1 MHHSAIPTEKR
12 CAMKNCSLVAGR
24 EVSAPLSILIG
35 IALFAAADICRAQSA
50 TEPASNSVIPGLFI
64 DTTTQPAVEP
74 ETAETGWKVPP
85 QENRSP
91 EKEPQPD
98 QANTSQGWSPPA
110 QGSESGY
117 GSCKYA
123 TPEQEDFFCK
133 MVRILYGPD
142 TPRGPNRDVDENIS
156 AGGAGG

>member
-1 MHHSAIPTEKR
+1 
-12 CAMKNCSLVAGR
+12 MKSRSFVTSR
-24 EVSAPLSILIG
+24 EASAPLLILIG
-35 IALFAAADICRAQSA
+35 IALFAATNICRAQTAS
-50 TEPASNSVIPGLFI
+50 EPASNSLIPGLFI
-64 DTTTQPAVEP
+64 DTTGQPAIEQ
-74 ETAETGWKVPP
+74 ENTESGWKVPP
-85 QENRSP
+85 QENRSL

-98 QANTSQGWSPPA
+98 QASTSQGWSPPA

>member
-1 MHHSAIPTEKR
+1 
-12 CAMKNCSLVAGR
+12 MKSRSLVTSR
-24 EVSAPLSILIG
+24 EISAPLFILIG
-35 IALFAAADICRAQSA
+35 IALFAAADICRAQTAS
-50 TEPASNSVIPGLFI
+50 EPSSDSLIPGLFI
-64 DTTTQPAVEP
+64 DTTTRAPVEQ
-74 ETAETGWKVPP
+74 ENTETGWKVPP

-98 QANTSQGWSPPA
+98 QASTSQGWSPPA

>member
-1 MHHSAIPTEKR
+1 MINHSFVASRGALAWLFIP
-12 CAMKNCSLVAGR
+12 
-24 EVSAPLSILIG
+24 IG
-35 IALFAAADICRAQSA
+35 IALFAATGICRAQTAS
-50 TEPASNSVIPGLFI
+50 EPSSDSLIPGLFI
-64 DTTTQPAVEP
+64 DTAVRPPAEQ
-74 ETAETGWKVPP
+74 EKTDTGWKVPSG
-85 QENRSP
+85 ENRSS
-91 EKEPQPD
+91 EKQLQSD
-98 QANTSQGWSPPA
+98 QAGTSQGWSPPA

-123 TPEQEDFFCK
+123 SPEQEDFFCK